1 MVQVLIVR
9 TWQGLTC
16 MTMRAT
22 LSGSDQLAPLKA
34 TAKWMLGMSGSLM
47 RTSDPVHRKGSCDG
61 KRKSILFLPWL

>member
-1 MVQVLIVR
+1 
-9 TWQGLTC
+9 

-61 KRKSILFLPWL
+61 KHAKAVPAIALAVLVS

>member
-1 MVQVLIVR
+1 
-9 TWQGLTC
+9 

-47 RTSDPVHRKGSCDG
+47 RTSDPVHRKGSCNG
-61 KRKSILFLPWL
+61 KHANILCWLWL